1 MSEWE
6 VFQKD
11 VLDVLRQY
19 EGFLDFFERV
29 GSLSDDSRPDCF
41 ARISR
46 EDKKE
51 IWVIDAK
58 NKPEFNE
65 DDLQRMEKYLGML
78 KSNPIDIGLE
88 MTELSD
94 YRFRGI
100 FVTSSEAEGL
110 EEYETVNFKAFHQFL
125 QKELVYTDT
134 DKVVRDVSKMV
145 ERKQLSQ
152 SQARLLFRSLK
163 PFEERIEYAT
173 DALEELEQK
182 FQGLEV
188 KRPPLS
194 RFDFDLPVDAV
205 VTHSS
210 RDMAFLFDIPYSW
223 EAVKEVDE
231 KVEEVKVQLEDMDR
245 EVFYA
250 AINTFDPYD
259 SEFVMPPEE
268 VEQEIIETAGIV
280 PVEKI
285 VELFN
290 PKIRTEVIEKEDKMV
305 VKDAHG
311 FGFRVEV
318 RSLDDITHVIEAT
331 LSEGTVSRMNETRM
345 NSRKEF
351 GELSNKKFR
360 QKIEVTSELEVRHD
374 DTRESFEAYKDSVKS
389 IFQSSVNPVLSKK
402 LKSTNTAVQDV

>member
-1 MSEWE
+1 MSDWE
-6 VFQKD
+6 VFQRD

-19 EGFLDFFERV
+19 EGFFDFFERV

-58 NKPEFNE
+58 NKPEFN
-65 DDLQRMEKYLGML
+65 DGDLERMEKYVEML
-78 KSNPIDIGLE
+78 KSNPIDVGLE

-94 YRFRGI
+94 YSFRGI
-100 FVTSSEAEGL
+100 FVTSSESTEL
-110 EEYETVNFKAFHQFL
+110 DDFETVNFNAFHQFL
-125 QKELVYTDT
+125 QRELVYTDT

-173 DALEELEQK
+173 DALEDLEEK

-194 RFDFDLPVDAV
+194 QFDFDLPVDAV

-210 RDMAFLFDIPYSW
+210 REMAFLFDIPYSW

-231 KVEEVKVQLEDMDR
+231 KVEEVKSRLSDMDR

-250 AINTFDPYD
+250 AINTFKSYD

-268 VEQEIIETAGIV
+268 VEHEIMETARLV
-280 PVEKI
+280 PIEKI
-285 VELFN
+285 VEIFT
-290 PKIRTEVIEKEDKMV
+290 PKIRTETIEKENKVV
-305 VKDAHG
+305 VKDTHG
-311 FGFRVEV
+311 FGFRLEV
-318 RSLDDITHVIEAT
+318 RSYDDITHQIEAIIPE
-331 LSEGTVSRMNETRM
+331 EGVSRMKETMM
-345 NSRKEF
+345 NSRSNF
-351 GELSNKKFR
+351 GTLSQKKFS
-360 QKIEVTSELEVRHD
+360 QEITVTPELEVEHD
-374 DTRESFEAYKDSVKS
+374 GSTESLEAYRDSVKS

-402 LKSTNTAVQDV
+402 VKKVNETV

>member
-1 MSEWE
+1 MSEEQDWE
-6 VFQKD
+6 VFQRD

-19 EGFLDFFERV
+19 EGFFDFFERV

-58 NKPEFNE
+58 NKPEFG
-65 DDLQRMEKYLGML
+65 DGDLERMEKYLEML

-94 YRFRGI
+94 YSFRGI
-100 FVTSSEAEGL
+100 FVTSSEAGDL
-110 EEYETVNFKAFHQFL
+110 EDFETVNFNAFHQFL

-173 DALEELEQK
+173 DALEDLEDK

-188 KRPPLS
+188 KNPPLS
-194 RFDFDLPVDAV
+194 QFDFDLPVDAI

-210 RDMAFLFDIPYSW
+210 REMAFLFDIPYSW
-223 EAVKEVDE
+223 EAVKQVEE
-231 KVEEVKVQLEDMDR
+231 KVEEVKSRLNDINR

-250 AINTFDPYD
+250 AINTFEQHE
-259 SEFVMPPEE
+259 SEYVMPPEE
-268 VEQEIIETAGIV
+268 VEEEIMETSGIV
-280 PVEKI
+280 PVET
-285 VELFN
+285 VAEMFT
-290 PKIRTEVIEKEDKMV
+290 PKVRTEKVSKEDGNIV
-305 VKDAHG
+305 VKDSHG
-311 FGFRVEV
+311 FDFRLEV
-318 RSLDDITHVIEAT
+318 SSRDDITHRIKVRLPED
-331 LSEGTVSRMNETRM
+331 SVSKMKERMM
-345 NSRKEF
+345 NSRQDF
-351 GELSNKKFR
+351 GELSSGRFR
-360 QKIEVTSELEVRHD
+360 LEIKVTPDFEVEHD
-374 DTRESFEAYKDSVKS
+374 DSVESFEAFRDSVRG

-402 LKSTNTAVQDV
+402 VKSVNQS

>member
-1 MSEWE
+1 MSDWE
-6 VFQKD
+6 VFQRD

-19 EGFLDFFERV
+19 EGFFDFFERV

-46 EDKKE
+46 KDKKE

-58 NKPEFNE
+58 NKPEFN
-65 DDLQRMEKYLGML
+65 DGDLERMNKYVEML

-94 YRFRGI
+94 YTFRGI
-100 FVTSSEAEGL
+100 FVTSSTSKEL
-110 EEYETVNFKAFHQFL
+110 EQFETINFNAFHQFL

-173 DALEELEQK
+173 DALEDLEDK

-194 RFDFDLPVDAV
+194 QFDFDLPVDAV

-231 KVEEVKVQLEDMDR
+231 KVQEVKNRLNNMDR

-250 AINTFDPYD
+250 AINTFESYD
-259 SEFVMPPEE
+259 SEFVMAPEE
-268 VEQEIIETAGIV
+268 VEREIMETGGLI
-280 PVEKI
+280 PSEKLVEMFTPKILTEKRREGKSVI
-285 VELFN
+285 VEDKHDFGSKLE
-290 PKIRTEVIEKEDKMV
+290 IR
-305 VKDAHG
+305 
-311 FGFRVEV
+311 
-318 RSLDDITHVIEAT
+318 SQDDIKHRIEAKIPEE
-331 LSEGTVSRMNETRM
+331 SISRMKEIMM
-345 NSRKEF
+345 NSRSEF
-351 GELSNKKFR
+351 GELSNRKFV
-360 QKIEVTSELEVRHD
+360 QEIEVTEDMEIKYNDS
-374 DTRESFEAYKDSVKS
+374 TESLEAYRDSVKS
-389 IFQSSVNPVLSKK
+389 IFQASVNPVLSKK
-402 LKSTNTAVQDV
+402 VSKTNQKI

>member
-1 MSEWE
+1 MSDWE
-6 VFQKD
+6 VFQRD

-19 EGFLDFFERV
+19 EGFFDFFERV

-58 NKPEFNE
+58 NKPEFN
-65 DDLQRMEKYLGML
+65 DGDLERMNKYVEML

-94 YRFRGI
+94 YKFRGI
-100 FVTSSEAEGL
+100 FVTSSEANEL
-110 EEYETVNFKAFHQFL
+110 DDFETVNFNAFHQFL

-173 DALEELEQK
+173 DALEDLEEK
-182 FQGLEV
+182 FQGLQV

-194 RFDFDLPVDAV
+194 EFDFDLPVDAV
-205 VTHSS
+205 VSHSS

-231 KVEEVKVQLEDMDR
+231 KVEEVKSRLNNMDK

-250 AINTFDPYD
+250 AINTFKPHE

-268 VEQEIIETAGIV
+268 VEQEIMETAGLV
-280 PVEKI
+280 PLEKI
-285 VELFN
+285 VEMFT
-290 PKIRTEVIEKEDKMV
+290 PKIRTETVEKENSIV
-305 VKDAHG
+305 VKDTHG
-311 FGFRVEV
+311 FGFRLEV
-318 RSLDDITHVIEAT
+318 RSYDDIEHVIEANIP
-331 LSEGTVSRMNETRM
+331 EDGISRMKETMM
-345 NSRKEF
+345 NSRSDF
-351 GELSNKKFR
+351 GQLSQRKFR
-360 QKIEVTSELEVRHD
+360 QKITITPDCEVEHD
-374 DTRESFEAYKDSVKS
+374 GSTESLEAYRDSVRS
-389 IFQSSVNPVLSKK
+389 IFQSSVNPILSKK
-402 LKSTNTAVQDV
+402 VKKVNETV

>member
-6 VFQKD
+6 VFQRD

-19 EGFLDFFERV
+19 EGFFDFFERV

-46 EDKKE
+46 ENKKE

-58 NKPEFNE
+58 NKPEFDE
-65 DDLQRMEKYLGML
+65 GDLERMDKYVEML
-78 KSNPIDIGLE
+78 KSNPIDVGLE
-88 MTELSD
+88 MTELSN
-94 YRFRGI
+94 YTFRGI
-100 FVTSSEAEGL
+100 FVTSSESTEL
-110 EEYETVNFKAFHQFL
+110 DNFETVNFNAFHQFL
-125 QKELVYTDT
+125 QRELVYTDT

-173 DALEELEQK
+173 DALEDLEQK

-194 RFDFDLPVDAV
+194 QFDFDLPVDAV

-210 RDMAFLFDIPYSW
+210 REMAFLFDIPYSW

-231 KVEEVKVQLEDMDR
+231 KVEEVKSQLNDIDK

-250 AINTFDPYD
+250 AINTFKPYN
-259 SEFVMPPEE
+259 SEFVMTPEE
-268 VEQEIIETAGIV
+268 VEHEIMETAGLV

-285 VELFN
+285 VEMFT
-290 PKIRTEVIEKEDKMV
+290 PKVRTETIEKENGVV
-305 VKDAHG
+305 VKDTHG
-311 FGFRVEV
+311 FGFRLRV
-318 RSLDDITHVIEAT
+318 RSYDDITHQIEAT
-331 LSEGTVSRMNETRM
+331 IPEEGVSRMKETMMNSRSDFGTVSQ
-345 NSRKEF
+345 
-351 GELSNKKFR
+351 GKFS
-360 QKIEVTSELEVRHD
+360 QEITVTPNFEVEHD
-374 DTRESFEAYKDSVKS
+374 GSTESLEAYRDSVKS

-402 LKSTNTAVQDV
+402 VKKINETV

>member
-1 MSEWE
+1 MSDWE
-6 VFQKD
+6 VFQRD

-19 EGFLDFFERV
+19 EGFFDFFERV

-58 NKPEFNE
+58 NKPEFN
-65 DDLQRMEKYLGML
+65 DGDLDRMEKYVEML
-78 KSNPIDIGLE
+78 KSNPIDVGLE

-94 YRFRGI
+94 YTFRGV
-100 FVTSSEAEGL
+100 FVTSSESTEL
-110 EEYETVNFKAFHQFL
+110 EKFETVNFNAFHQFL
-125 QKELVYTDT
+125 QKELVYTNT

-163 PFEERIEYAT
+163 PFEERIDYAT
-173 DALEELEQK
+173 DALEDLEDK

-194 RFDFDLPVDAV
+194 EFDFDLPVDAV

-231 KVEEVKVQLEDMDR
+231 KVEEVKNCLSEIDR

-250 AINTFDPYD
+250 AINTFEPYD

-268 VEQEIIETAGIV
+268 VEREIMETAGLI
-280 PVEKI
+280 PMEKI
-285 VELFN
+285 VGIFT
-290 PKIRTEVIEKEDKMV
+290 PKVRTEIEELEKGV
-305 VKDAHG
+305 AVKDTHG
-311 FGFRVEV
+311 FDFRLEI
-318 RSLDDITHVIEAT
+318 RSKDDINHRIEARIPE
-331 LSEGTVSRMNETRM
+331 EGISRMKETMM

-351 GELSNKKFR
+351 GELSKRKFS
-360 QKIEVTSELEVRHD
+360 QQITVTSELEIEHD
-374 DTRESFEAYKDSVKS
+374 GSTESFEAYKDSVKN

-402 LKSTNTAVQDV
+402 VKKVNETV